1 MLEAQMRASIA
12 GVSEGG
18 RRRRIAQFG
27 TRLEDLNGALQ
38 LELSLDDVYLRLWYL
53 QLWDR
58 IGKLGMDAA

>member
-18 RRRRIAQFG
+18 RLRRIAQFG
-27 TRLEDLNGALQ
+27 TRLEDLNGARQ
-38 LELSLDDVYLRLWYL
+38 LELSLDNAYLRLWYL

-58 IGKLGMDAA
+58 IEKRGTDAA